1 MNNMTA
7 MLNLMMAAPREDG
20 AGAGGGMGMLVPML
34 LIFGVFYFM
43 LIRPQQRRERERRQM
58 VESLRSGQRI
68 VFAGGL
74 LGTITEVRE
83 GTLRVKLADNVELE
97 AARGSVTRVL
107 QEDEKPGTEEQR

>member
-1 MNNMTA
+1 MIDPTT
-7 MLNLMMAAPREDG
+7 MLTLMMAGAPQEG
-20 AGAGGGMGMLVPML
+20 GGGGGMGMLVPML

-58 VESLRSGQRI
+58 IESLRVGNRV

-83 GTLRVKLADNVELE
+83 GFFKVKLADQLEVE
-97 AARGSVTRVL
+97 AVRGAVTRVL
-107 QEDEKPGTEEQR
+107 QDGETLGGADAN